1 MFYGYR
7 YGYDPTFILL
17 IPAMIFAFYA
27 QTKISSTFN
36 KFMRVRNSYG
46 YTGYDVARRI
56 LDANGL
62 NNVSIEM
69 VRGHLTDH
77 YDPRS
82 RVLRLSHDVYNGTSL
97 ASAGVAAHECGHAIQ
112 HSESYTPLVL
122 RNTIAPVASIG
133 SQAAWF
139 LIFIGI
145 VLNMMQ
151 LFTLGIY
158 FFSAVVLFQI
168 ITLPVEYNASR
179 RAIIALEDY
188 GLVARDEVYGA
199 KKVLSAAALT
209 YVAATVTAILQLL
222 RLLII
227 RGRRQD

>member
-7 YGYDPTFILL
+7 YDPTFIFL

-36 KFMRVRNSYG
+36 KFLRVRNSNG
-46 YTGYDVARRI
+46 YTGYEVARRI

-62 NNVSIEM
+62 YNVPIEM

-82 RVLRLSHDVYNGTSL
+82 RVLRLSHYVYNGTSL
-97 ASAGVAAHECGHAIQ
+97 ASAGVAAHECGHAVQ
-112 HSESYTPLVL
+112 HSESYVPLTV
-122 RNTIAPVASIG
+122 RNTIAPIASIG

-139 LIFIGI
+139 LILIAF

-151 LFTLGIY
+151 LFDLGIY
-158 FFSAVVLFQI
+158 LFSAVVLFQI
-168 ITLPVEYNASR
+168 VTLPVEYNASR

-188 GLVARDEVYGA
+188 GLVGRDEVYGA
-199 KKVLSAAALT
+199 RKVLSAAALT
-209 YVAATVTAILQLL
+209 YVAATVTAVLQLV

-227 RGRRQD
+227 RGRRD

>member
-7 YGYDPTFILL
+7 YDPTFIFL

-36 KFMRVRNSYG
+36 KFLRVRNSNG
-46 YTGYDVARRI
+46 YTGYEVARRI

-62 NNVSIEM
+62 YNVPIEM

-97 ASAGVAAHECGHAIQ
+97 ASAGVAAHECGHAVQ
-112 HSESYTPLVL
+112 HSESYVPLTV
-122 RNTIAPVASIG
+122 RNTIAPIASIG

-139 LIFIGI
+139 LILIAF

-151 LFTLGIY
+151 LFDLGIY
-158 FFSAVVLFQI
+158 LFSAVVLFQI
-168 ITLPVEYNASR
+168 VTLPVEYNASR

-188 GLVARDEVYGA
+188 GLVGRDEVYGA
-199 KKVLSAAALT
+199 RKVLSAAALT
-209 YVAATVTAILQLL
+209 YVAATVTAVLQLV

-227 RGRRQD
+227 RGRKD

>member
-7 YGYDPTFILL
+7 YYDPTFILL

-27 QTKISSTFN
+27 QTKISTTFN
-36 KFMRVRNSYG
+36 KFLRVRNTNG
-46 YTGYDVARRI
+46 YTGYEVARRI

-62 NNVSIEM
+62 NNVPIEM
-69 VRGHLTDH
+69 VRGNLTDH
-77 YDPRS
+77 YDPRN
-82 RVLRLSHDVYNGTSL
+82 RVLRLSYNVYNGNSL

-112 HSESYTPLVL
+112 HSENYAPLML
-122 RNTIAPVASIG
+122 RNAIAPIASFG

-139 LIFIGI
+139 LILIALL
-145 VLNMMQ
+145 LNMME

-158 FFSAVVLFQI
+158 FFSAAVLFQI
-168 ITLPVEYNASR
+168 VTLPVEYNASK

-188 GLVARDEVYGA
+188 GLVDRGEIYGA

-209 YVAATVTAILQLL
+209 YVAATVTAVLQLL

-227 RGRRQD
+227 RGRRDW

>member
-7 YGYDPTFILL
+7 YYDPTFILL

-27 QTKISSTFN
+27 QTKISTTFN
-36 KFMRVRNSYG
+36 KFLRVRNTNG
-46 YTGYDVARRI
+46 YTGYEVARRI

-62 NNVSIEM
+62 NNVPIEM
-69 VRGHLTDH
+69 VRGNLTDH
-77 YDPRS
+77 YDPRN
-82 RVLRLSHDVYNGTSL
+82 RVLRLSYNVYNGNSL

-112 HSESYTPLVL
+112 HSENYAPLML
-122 RNTIAPVASIG
+122 RNAIAPIASFG

-139 LIFIGI
+139 LILIALL
-145 VLNMMQ
+145 LNMME

-158 FFSAVVLFQI
+158 FFSAAVLFQI
-168 ITLPVEYNASR
+168 VTLPVEYNASK

-188 GLVARDEVYGA
+188 GLVDRGEIYGA

-209 YVAATVTAILQLL
+209 YVAATVTAVLQLL

-227 RGRRQD
+227 RGRRD

>member
-7 YGYDPTFILL
+7 YDPTFIFL

-36 KFMRVRNSYG
+36 KFLRVRNSNG
-46 YTGYDVARRI
+46 YTGYEVARRI

-62 NNVSIEM
+62 YNVPIEM

-97 ASAGVAAHECGHAIQ
+97 ASAGVAAHECGHAVQ
-112 HSESYTPLVL
+112 HSESYVPLTV
-122 RNTIAPVASIG
+122 RNTIAPIASIG

-139 LIFIGI
+139 LILIAF

-151 LFTLGIY
+151 LFDLGIY
-158 FFSAVVLFQI
+158 LFSAVVLFQI
-168 ITLPVEYNASR
+168 VTLPVEYNASR

-188 GLVARDEVYGA
+188 GLVGRDEVYGA
-199 KKVLSAAALT
+199 RKVLSAAALT
-209 YVAATVTAILQLL
+209 YVAATVTAVLQLV

-227 RGRRQD
+227 RGRRD

>member
-1 MFYGYR
+1 MYYG
-7 YGYDPTFILL
+7 YGYDPTYILL
-17 IPAMIFAFYA
+17 IPGMIFAFYA
-27 QTKISSTFN
+27 QTKITSTFN
-36 KFMRVRNSYG
+36 KFLRVRNSYG
-46 YTGYDVARRI
+46 YTGYEVARRI

-62 NNVSIEM
+62 NSVRIEM
-69 VRGHLTDH
+69 VGGQLTDH

-82 RVLRLSHDVYNGTSL
+82 KVLRLSRDVYNGTSL

-112 HSESYTPLVL
+112 HSEDYTPLTI
-122 RNTIAPVASIG
+122 RNTIAPIASFG

-139 LIFIGI
+139 LIFIGL

-222 RLLII
+222 RLLLI

>member
-1 MFYGYR
+1 MYYG

-27 QTKISSTFN
+27 QTKITSTFN
-36 KFMRVRNSYG
+36 KFLRIRNSNG
-46 YTGYDVARRI
+46 YTGYEVARRI

-62 NNVSIEM
+62 YNVPIEM

-77 YDPRS
+77 YDPRT
-82 RVLRLSHDVYNGTSL
+82 RVLRLSPDVYNGTSV
-97 ASAGVAAHECGHAIQ
+97 ASAGVAAHECGHAVQ
-112 HSESYTPLVL
+112 HSESYVPLAL
-122 RNTIAPVASIG
+122 RNAIAPIASIG

-139 LIFIGI
+139 LIVIAF

-151 LFTLGIY
+151 LFDLGIY
-158 FFSAVVLFQI
+158 LFSAVVLFQI

-179 RAIIALEDY
+179 RAIIALEEY
-188 GLVARDEVYGA
+188 GLVGRDEIYGA
-199 KKVLSAAALT
+199 RKVLSAAALT
-209 YVAATVTAILQLL
+209 YVAATVTAALQLL

-227 RGRRQD
+227 RSRRD